1 MDQKTNTHS
10 SSLNSVQF
18 PPFTYRFR
26 MVENTKYYPAGA
38 DPGFPVGGGPDP
50 MGAPTY
56 DFAKISIKLHEIE
69 KILGHRGDRRR
80 GAPDPPMSRIQ

>member
-1 MDQKTNTHS
+1 
-10 SSLNSVQF
+10 
-18 PPFTYRFR
+18 
-26 MVENTKYYPAGA
+26 MVENTKYYPAGT

-69 KILGHRGDRRR
+69 KIFG
-80 GAPDPPMSRIQ
+80 S